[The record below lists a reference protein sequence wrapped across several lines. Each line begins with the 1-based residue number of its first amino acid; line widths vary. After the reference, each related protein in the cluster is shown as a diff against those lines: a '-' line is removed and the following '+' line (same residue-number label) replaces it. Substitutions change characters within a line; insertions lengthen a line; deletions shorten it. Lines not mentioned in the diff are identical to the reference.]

1 MEEATHLFIIIG
13 ALEMPFRPGQGQ
25 PGLAIVALRSDLDL
39 TYLWGVQVKVRRL
52 GVTAEELPP
61 AYAIATLM
69 NPMFGRKANI
79 VGSGSMTEEQ
89 YNNGREAL

>member
-1 MEEATHLFIIIG
+1 MRSGSFVRPSKKSKYDAVV
-13 ALEMPFRPGQGQ
+13 EMDDRI
-25 PGLAIVALRSDLDL
+25 AKYRDEYANDLS
-39 TYLWGVQVKVRRL
+39 RRL

-79 VGSGSMTEEQ
+79 VGS
-89 YNNGREAL
+89 